1 LRLSRTSWIV
11 RVAVAV
17 ALAAAVAACGQPV
30 PSPPGDTAYDPNE
43 AVNRQ
48 MHAFNKQVD
57 TYVVRPAAEVYG
69 ALLPP
74 PARAGLRN
82 FAVNLDTPTYIMNDL
97 LQGEVDD
104 AAHNTARFII
114 NTTLGVGGIFD
125 MAGGM
130 GLEPRESDFDQT
142 LYEWGASEGA
152 IVESPVLGVY
162 TSRHYYGTMV
172 DIVLNPARVILP
184 FSTPWLNSAII
195 DVLDKRYSLG
205 DTIDSTLY
213 ESQDSYA
220 ISRSVYLQNR
230 RFFLEGGETTD
241 YVDPYEELYGE

>member
-1 LRLSRTSWIV
+1 M
-11 RVAVAV
+11 AVAA
-17 ALAAAVAACGQPV
+17 ALGACGQPV

-43 AVNRQ
+43 VQNRR
-48 MHAFNKQVD
+48 MHEINKQVD

-82 FAVNLDTPTYIMNDL
+82 FAVNLDTPTYIFNDL

-152 IVESPVLGVY
+152 IIESPVLGVY
-162 TSRHYYGTMV
+162 TSRHYYGTIV
-172 DIVLNPARVILP
+172 DIVLNPARVVLP
-184 FSTPWLNSAII
+184 FSTPWLNSAVI
-195 DVLDKRYSLG
+195 DVLDTRYSLG
-205 DTIDSTLY
+205 DTIDATLY
-213 ESQDSYA
+213 ESEDSYA
-220 ISRSVYLQNR
+220 ISRSTYLQNR
-230 RFFLEGGETTD
+230 RFFLEGGQTTD
-241 YVDPYEELYGE
+241 YVDPYAELYGE

>member
-1 LRLSRTSWIV
+1 MSFSCQSRYAKL
-11 RVAVAV
+11 AV
-17 ALAAAVAACGQPV
+17 LCGAAALLVACGQPV

-43 AVNRQ
+43 AQNRR
-48 MHAFNKQVD
+48 MHELNKQVD
-57 TYVVRPAAEVYG
+57 TYVVRPAAQVYG

-74 PARAGLRN
+74 PVRVGARN
-82 FAVNLDTPTYIMNDL
+82 FAVNLETPTYILNDM

-104 AAHNTARFII
+104 AAHNLSRFII

-142 LYEWGASEGA
+142 LYEWGASEGQ

-162 TSRHYYGTMV
+162 TARHAYGTIV
-172 DIVLNPARVILP
+172 DIALNPARFVLP
-184 FSTPWLNSAII
+184 FSTPWLNSAVI
-195 DVLDKRYSLG
+195 DVLDTRYTLQG
-205 DTIDSTLY
+205 TIDSTLY
-213 ESQDSYA
+213 ESEDSYA

-230 RFFLEGGETTD
+230 RFFLEGGTTTD